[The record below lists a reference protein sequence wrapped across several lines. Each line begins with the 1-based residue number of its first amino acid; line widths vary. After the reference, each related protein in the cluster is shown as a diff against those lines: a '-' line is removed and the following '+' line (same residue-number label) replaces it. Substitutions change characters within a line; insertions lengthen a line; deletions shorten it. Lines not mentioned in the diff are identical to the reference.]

1 MCHYGTT
8 RRDDETI
15 QATIIERFTKRM
27 WPRKESEMILDRACG
42 MMRMDDATC
51 LRHLASYGAK
61 IQRQDSS
68 AAS

>member
-27 WPRKESEMILDRACG
+27 WQRKMSEMILDRACG

-51 LRHLASYGAK
+51 LRHFASCAK
-61 IQRQDSS
+61 FQSRDSS
-68 AAS
+68 AAC